1 MSFFMD
7 GIAGIADTPL
17 IYALS
22 FEINHP
28 IGTIYINEKLDLCD
42 FRLRKAIGSFNLPL
56 FPVTMWG
63 WFRSNPSKRI
73 EARRF

>member
-7 GIAGIADTPL
+7 GIAGIADTPPKK
-17 IYALS
+17 IALS

-28 IGTIYINEKLDLCD
+28 IGTIYINEKLDLRD

-56 FPVTMWG
+56 FPVTRG
-63 WFRSNPSKRI
+63 WFRSNSSKRI